1 MTPKRKYALI
11 VLFIILLVSAVG
23 LWIYRYSADGWD
35 SGLISPSLNILIAI
49 LGLGG
54 LCSAK
59 KSK

>member
-35 SGLISPSLNILIAI
+35 RGLISPSLNIL
-49 LGLGG
+49 GLGV